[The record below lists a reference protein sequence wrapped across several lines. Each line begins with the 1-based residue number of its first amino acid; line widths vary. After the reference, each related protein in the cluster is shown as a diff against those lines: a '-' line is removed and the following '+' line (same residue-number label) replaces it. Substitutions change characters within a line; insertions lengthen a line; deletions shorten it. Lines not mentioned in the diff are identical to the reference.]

1 MNSISSFKYGSEQYS
16 FRVSLLDGRYGRE
29 YTTGLGQGG
38 DTDYRFSKS
47 IPNTNIK
54 KITLKSTIIDPILKA
69 NVVITDNEREI
80 MLNTFNNISLF
91 CTIEI
96 NSTPIKG
103 SSVLLDDNFGQNYQF
118 SHTFYVNDIK
128 ILDKTNDSVSY
139 SLDLVS
145 ILFFP
150 FMQTIPVTT
159 HTKQEGVYSETM
171 KFGRI
176 VKSIFSGTDGST
188 GNKLAQNELSLKP
201 TEKDTNV
208 DIEHMS
214 PAGES
219 RLSSL
224 MSILS
229 KNVISPD
236 SDLVFV
242 PFDHMDNQHEMWFKS
257 EFKSPIGLSDYETYR
272 NILDIIGANSVEGL
286 EVVSSDVKSIQSK
299 SIAKNEDVI
308 KNLSETIEHSY
319 NYDSRSFKKKEP
331 ISSQTIQQGFGP
343 KFSFDYTLL
352 REGDSNFIFEGI
364 DPDGLNF
371 YNRMVN
377 SLIKNNVVTVK
388 VSGRLPRKPGID
400 MFIKIDG
407 ANDPTPLRDLV
418 GRWLVTSIEHQFMLE
433 DEEYFNVMTLSS
445 DDSRDDYATVRGIA

>member
-1 MNSISSFKYGSEQYS
+1 MF
-16 FRVSLLDGRYGRE
+16 
-29 YTTGLGQGG
+29 
-38 DTDYRFSKS
+38 
-47 IPNTNIK
+47 
-54 KITLKSTIIDPILKA
+54 
-69 NVVITDNEREI
+69 
-80 MLNTFNNISLF
+80 
-91 CTIEI
+91 
-96 NSTPIKG
+96 
-103 SSVLLDDNFGQNYQF
+103 
-118 SHTFYVNDIK
+118 DIK

-308 KNLSETIEHSY
+308 KNL
-319 NYDSRSFKKKEP
+319 
-331 ISSQTIQQGFGP
+331 
-343 KFSFDYTLL
+343 
-352 REGDSNFIFEGI
+352 
-364 DPDGLNF
+364 
-371 YNRMVN
+371 
-377 SLIKNNVVTVK
+377 
-388 VSGRLPRKPGID
+388 
-400 MFIKIDG
+400 
-407 ANDPTPLRDLV
+407 
-418 GRWLVTSIEHQFMLE
+418 
-433 DEEYFNVMTLSS
+433 
-445 DDSRDDYATVRGIA
+445 